1 MAINNPIIAAGPT
14 IRKIDVQTTVA
25 PLIEVEAPGSFFEY
39 KTVDGVLQGVNHEPQ
54 WEGQMLFVKLK
65 DFPAVTVYIAI
76 SITEG
81 TITALRWREASV
93 GATIID
99 PRTGKEKDPN
109 YDLYFS

>member
-14 IRKIDVQTTVA
+14 IRKIDAQTTVA
-25 PLIEVEAPGSFFEY
+25 PLIEVDAAGSFFEY
-39 KTVDGVLQGVNHEPQ
+39 KVVDGVLQGVYYQPQ

-65 DFPAVTVYIAI
+65 DVPAVTVYIAI

-81 TITALRWREASV
+81 FLTALRWREASV
-93 GATIID
+93 GTTIID